1 MMTKKFLRL
10 GIALSLV
17 LLICLALHHPAA
29 CAQKK
34 PSRTP
39 DIYFVPTPHDVVDVM
54 LRLADVKKNDIVY
67 DLGCGDGRIVIA
79 AAKKAGARAFGFDI
93 DPGMVEMSK
102 ANVKKAGVENLVT
115 IVEKDIFELDL
126 RKASVVTLY
135 LLPELNV
142 RLIPQLDKLKP
153 GTRIVSHDFDMKGVI
168 PDVEATVNRRDGS
181 ISMVYLWT
189 TPLKKRTGNAP
200 DRRIEITSE
209 LQ

>member
-1 MMTKKFLRL
+1 MIKNKLLRT

-17 LLICLALHHPAA
+17 LSICLVLHHPAA

-39 DIYFVPTPHDVVDVM
+39 DIYFVPTPHDVVDIM
-54 LRLADVKKNDIVY
+54 LRLADVQENDIVY

-79 AAKKAGARAFGFDI
+79 AAKRAGVKAFGFDI
-93 DPGMVEMSK
+93 DPEMVETSR

-115 IVEKDIFELDL
+115 ILEKDIFELDL

-153 GTRIVSHDFDMKGVI
+153 GTRIVSHDFDMEGVT

-181 ISMVYLWT
+181 MSKVYLWT
-189 TPLKKRTGNAP
+189 TPLKKITGYTP
-200 DRRIEITSE
+200 HRKIEMTSE
-209 LQ
+209 IH